1 MSDATQYLVRWLC
14 HDLATPIASVM
25 TASEL
30 LDDTPDAE
38 INELIQFGARRLASR
53 LRLVRLA
60 LGAAEAD
67 MASGQLEKLVK
78 DGLDGTSVDWSWD
91 GDATGGMAT
100 LVSGCAMLVADLNRT
115 RPLAVGLGGVT
126 VAPACTWPESVADV
140 FSGKPP
146 VCNRGSVAAM
156 LMQAASR
163 AGKRLKAT
171 PNGLTW
177 A

>member
-1 MSDATQYLVRWLC
+1 MSDVTQFLVRWLC

-53 LRLVRLA
+53 LRLVRLS

-67 MASGQLEKLVK
+67 MAGGQLEKLVK
-78 DGLDGTSVDWSWD
+78 DGLDGTSIDWSWE
-91 GDATGGMAT
+91 GDAIGGMAT
-100 LVSGCAMLVADLNRT
+100 LVAGSAMLVADLNRT
-115 RPLAVGLGGVT
+115 RPMAVGPNGVS
-126 VAPACTWPESVADV
+126 VAPACTWPDTVAAV
-140 FSGKPP
+140 FSGSSP

-156 LMQAASR
+156 LMQAAAR
-163 AGKRLKAT
+163 AGKTLTTT
-171 PNGLTW
+171 PNGLSW

>member
-1 MSDATQYLVRWLC
+1 MSDVSQYLVRWLC

-38 INELIQFGARRLASR
+38 INELIQFGARRLAAR

-67 MASGQLEKLVK
+67 MANGQLEKLVK
-78 DGLDGTSVDWSWD
+78 DGLDGTSIDWSWD

-100 LVSGCAMLVADLNRT
+100 LIAGCAMLVADLNRT
-115 RPLAVGLGGVT
+115 RPLAVAPEGVS
-126 VAPACTWPESVADV
+126 VAPSCTWPDSVAAV
-140 FSGKPP
+140 FTGAAPM
-146 VCNRGSVAAM
+146 CNRGAVAHM
-156 LMQAASR
+156 LILAARR
-163 AGKRLKAT
+163 AGKRLHT
-171 PNGLTW
+171 TGSGLGW